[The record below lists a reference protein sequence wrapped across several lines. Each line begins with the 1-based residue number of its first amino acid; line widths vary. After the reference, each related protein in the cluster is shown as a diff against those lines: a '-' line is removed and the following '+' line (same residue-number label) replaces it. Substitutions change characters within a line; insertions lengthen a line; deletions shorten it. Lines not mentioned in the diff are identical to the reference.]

1 VVKVREE
8 KILHLDTIVFLVHLV
23 SASLV
28 RKPLSIEDH
37 LHVAIIAHLR
47 RLTPNRYITPPQ
59 TPHEANSPT
68 RQVQIMVNKQQPR
81 DSTGSTQKLWDG
93 RFQEAT
99 DAFVEAFTESVSFDR
114 RLAEVDIR
122 GSIAHATMLSKVN
135 VLTNKEAEAIITGL
149 EAIANEIIEGA
160 FTWSTALEDVHMNIE
175 QALTERIGDVGKKL
189 HTGRSRND
197 QVATDIRLYLR
208 QVCDRVIDQLKALQ
222 LGIIGLAEAEA
233 DTIMPGFTHLQVAQ
247 PVTFGHHLMAWQS
260 MLERDRARFVDC
272 RKRINVLPL
281 GSAALAG
288 TSYPIDREFTREL
301 LEFDSISTNSLDAVS
316 DRDFAIEFAAAASLT
331 MMHLSRWSEELIL
344 WTSAQFDFV
353 SLPDRFC
360 TGSSIMPQKKNP
372 DVAEL
377 TRGKTSRVY
386 GDLTALLVLMKGQ
399 PMAYNRDNQ
408 EDKEPLFDV
417 VDTLMSVL
425 IAFTDM
431 VPALV
436 AKKDNMRKAA
446 ATGFSTATD
455 LADYLVRKG
464 IPFRDAHGIVGA
476 LVAQAEN
483 QGVDLADL
491 PLQTLQ
497 RASQVIE
504 QDVFDYLTLSG
515 SVNARN
521 HPGGTAP
528 TQVRAAVTAARQ
540 RLQ

>member
-1 VVKVREE
+1 MV
-8 KILHLDTIVFLVHLV
+8 D
-23 SASLV
+23 
-28 RKPLSIEDH
+28 
-37 LHVAIIAHLR
+37 
-47 RLTPNRYITPPQ
+47 N
-59 TPHEANSPT
+59 HESKT
-68 RQVQIMVNKQQPR
+68 SGETK
-81 DSTGSTQKLWDG
+81 QKLWDG

-99 DAFVEAFTESVSFDR
+99 DAFVEAFTESVSFDK

-122 GSIAHATMLSKVN
+122 GSIAHATMLNTVN
-135 VLTNKEAEAIITGL
+135 VLTNEEADAIISGL
-149 EAIANEIIEGA
+149 EAIAHDVREGS
-160 FTWSTALEDVHMNIE
+160 FNWSTELEDVHMNIE
-175 QALTERIGDVGKKL
+175 QALTDRIGEVGKKL

-208 QVCDRVIDQLKALQ
+208 QVCDGVIHQLTVLQ
-222 LGIIGLAEAEA
+222 LGILDLAETESE
-233 DTIMPGFTHLQVAQ
+233 TIMPGFTHLQVAQ

-260 MLERDRARFVDC
+260 MLERDMARFADC

-288 TSYPIDREFTREL
+288 TSYPIDRELTRQL
-301 LEFDSISTNSLDAVS
+301 LEFESISTNSLDAVS

-344 WTSAQFDFV
+344 WTSAQFDFI
-353 SLPDRFC
+353 SLPDRYC

-386 GDLTALLVLMKGQ
+386 GHLTALLVLMKGQ
-399 PMAYNRDNQ
+399 PLAYNRDNQ
-408 EDKEPLFDV
+408 EDKEPLFDI
-417 VDTLMSVL
+417 VDTLSSVL
-425 IAFTDM
+425 TAFSDM
-431 VPALV
+431 IPELV
-436 AKKDNMRKAA
+436 SKKDNMLRAA

-464 IPFRDAHGIVGA
+464 IPFRDAHGIVGT
-476 LVAQAEN
+476 LVSESEK
-483 QGVDLADL
+483 QGVDLAGL
-491 PLQTLQ
+491 SLSTLQ
-497 RASQVIE
+497 GACHVIE
-504 QDVFDYLTLSG
+504 DDVFGYLTLTG

-528 TQVRAAVTAARQ
+528 SQVRAAVAAARE

>member
-1 VVKVREE
+1 MV
-8 KILHLDTIVFLVHLV
+8 D
-23 SASLV
+23 
-28 RKPLSIEDH
+28 
-37 LHVAIIAHLR
+37 
-47 RLTPNRYITPPQ
+47 N
-59 TPHEANSPT
+59 HE
-68 RQVQIMVNKQQPR
+68 
-81 DSTGSTQKLWDG
+81 STTSGKTKQKLWDG

-99 DAFVEAFTESVSFDR
+99 DAFVEAFTESVSFDK

-122 GSIAHATMLSKVN
+122 GSIAHATMLNTVK
-135 VLTNKEAEAIITGL
+135 VLTNEEADEIISGL
-149 EAIANEIIEGA
+149 ETIAHDVREGT

-175 QALTERIGDVGKKL
+175 QALTDRIGDVGKKL

-208 QVCDRVIDQLKALQ
+208 QVCDGVIHQLTILQ
-222 LGIIGLAEAEA
+222 LGILGLAETESE
-233 DTIMPGFTHLQVAQ
+233 TIMPGFTHLQVAQ

-260 MLERDRARFVDC
+260 MLERDMARFADC

-288 TSYPIDREFTREL
+288 TSYPIDRELTRQL
-301 LEFDSISTNSLDAVS
+301 LEFESISTNSLDAVS

-353 SLPDRFC
+353 SLPDRYC

-386 GDLTALLVLMKGQ
+386 GHLTALLVLMKGQ
-399 PMAYNRDNQ
+399 PLAYNRDNQ

-417 VDTLMSVL
+417 VDTLSSVL
-425 IAFTDM
+425 IAFSDM
-431 VPALV
+431 IPELV
-436 AKKDNMRKAA
+436 SKKDNMLRAA

-464 IPFRDAHGIVGA
+464 IPFRDAHGIVGR
-476 LVAQAEN
+476 LVSESEK

-491 PLQTLQ
+491 SLSTLQ
-497 RASQVIE
+497 GACQVIE
-504 QDVFDYLTLSG
+504 DDVFEYLTLTG

-528 TQVRAAVTAARQ
+528 SQVRASVAAARE